1 MGVNKFVD
9 LTEDEFKAYRMKKG
23 AGKRRRSKMPSSEN
37 FLEEKI
43 DVDSLPN
50 YVDWRNSGVL
60 TPIKD

>member
-9 LTEDEFKAYRMKKG
+9 LTEEEFKAYRMKKG

-43 DVDSLPN
+43 DLDTLP
-50 YVDWRNSGVL
+50 D
-60 TPIKD
+60 